1 MRKTNK
7 NFLMAGA
14 FIMSLLP
21 MIAGAAGTT
30 PEGLWQAF
38 NDQGKLTGYIRVTEH
53 QGIYRGVVEKGLPTD
68 TADKKCTACKDYR
81 KDQPMLGMEIFAGV
95 RRNGEVF
102 DGGEILEPFS
112 GNVYRVKIEMQES
125 GNIMKVRGYQG
136 VSLFGRTQYW
146 RREE

>member
-1 MRKTNK
+1 
-7 NFLMAGA
+7 
-14 FIMSLLP
+14 
-21 MIAGAAGTT
+21 
-30 PEGLWQAF
+30 
-38 NDQGKLTGYIRVTEH
+38 
-53 QGIYRGVVEKGLPTD
+53 
-68 TADKKCTACKDYR
+68 
-81 KDQPMLGMEIFAGV
+81 MLGMEIFAGV